1 MKAATVSATSGLSFN
16 FISIHAA
23 REGGDGYILR
33 PRDEYIISIHAAR
46 EGGDTIAKQLNR
58 LIPISIHAAREGG
71 DALYN
76 DVFEKFRHFNPRR
89 P

>member
-1 MKAATVSATSGLSFN
+1 MTPAFQSTPPVKAATCPPDK
-16 FISIHAA
+16 AA
-23 REGGDGYILR
+23 QLR
-33 PRDEYIISIHAAR
+33 A
-46 EGGDTIAKQLNR
+46 
-58 LIPISIHAAREGG
+58 ISIHAAREGG

>member
-1 MKAATVSATSGLSFN
+1 MISF
-16 FISIHAA
+16 HAA
-23 REGGDGYILR
+23 REGGDKVG
-33 PRDEYIISIHAAR
+33 EYEANLIGISIHAAR